1 MRSTLFVFANGF
13 AADEAVLTDGAEGE
27 RHASASQAVAFS
39 PAAIATGEYPNVARF
54 AEMGV
59 EPSNDDSFER
69 GLRGVLDG
77 IATDI
82 QACTTKPVK
91 ALTKPKGSRS
101 RACLTSSILSG
112 QRQSK
117 FPDTRSSRGCGK
129 SGNPALF
136 AGFPSSVG
144 KSGFWTFPL
153 SVFFHSP
160 SAVAFSCEKHSHP
173 SPPRP
178 I

>member
-101 RACLTSSILSG
+101 RANKRIE
-112 QRQSK
+112 
-117 FPDTRSSRGCGK
+117 P
-129 SGNPALF
+129 P
-136 AGFPSSVG
+136 P
-144 KSGFWTFPL
+144 PL
-153 SVFFHSP
+153 SSLRKTSTGHDLNSLIPADSTP
-160 SAVAFSCEKHSHP
+160 SLGHRS
-173 SPPRP
+173 
-178 I
+178 